1 MLYDLVNVGGS
12 GYLWI
17 VQSTRGAPPRTY
29 GQLRFEDQRLIMVA
43 REWGPENRQSG
54 FELARKLYL
63 ALSELTKEN
72 SEVCQIKLTHHEET
86 SHDAKNIYFSCGEKY
101 VAVHITA
108 INKEGGYT
116 PSGQRELAWIDEVLL
131 IRELQDQR

>member
-1 MLYDLVNVGGS
+1 MRKHL
-12 GYLWI
+12 
-17 VQSTRGAPPRTY
+17 TMPRV
-29 GQLRFEDQRLIMVA
+29 FISD
-43 REWGPENRQSG
+43 
-54 FELARKLYL
+54 
-63 ALSELTKEN
+63 
-72 SEVCQIKLTHHEET
+72 
-86 SHDAKNIYFSCGEKY
+86 CGEKY